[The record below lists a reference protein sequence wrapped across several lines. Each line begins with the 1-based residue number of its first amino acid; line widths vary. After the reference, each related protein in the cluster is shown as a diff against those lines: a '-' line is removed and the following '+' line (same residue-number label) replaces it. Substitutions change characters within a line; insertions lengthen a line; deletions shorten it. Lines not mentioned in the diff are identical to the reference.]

1 MACCGGNQG
10 WLAALRFVV
19 TQFDL
24 CDQFR
29 RLHAEGCFVMPNPW
43 DVGSAIALS
52 ELCFPA
58 IGTSS
63 AGLCYSVGR
72 PDSLTALSVDDALD
86 HVSAVVGAVALPVS
100 ADFEA
105 GYAADRDLLAVNV
118 TRCVQTG
125 VAGLSIEDAT
135 GEAAQPLYPLAEAVV
150 RVQVARRAIDDAGPG
165 VVLTARAESY
175 LCGLPDPL
183 ADAITRLQAYAD
195 AGAEVLFAPGIKTP
209 EDIATLVAAVKPYPV
224 NVVMSSDTGMTVA
237 DLARLGVRRV
247 SVGSALSRVAWGAFL
262 QAARTLLG
270 KGTFAGLNGS
280 ASFDELNALFGG

>member
-1 MACCGGNQG
+1 MACCGGVRG
-10 WLAALRFVV
+10 WLAALWFVV
-19 TQFDL
+19 TQLDL

-43 DVGSAIALS
+43 DVGSAITLSALG
-52 ELCFPA
+52 FPA

-63 AGLCYSVGR
+63 AGLCYAMGR
-72 PDSLTALSVDDALD
+72 PDSLTALSVEDAIG
-86 HVSAVVGAVALPVS
+86 HIAAVVGAVALPVS

-105 GYAADRDLLAVNV
+105 GYAVDRDVLAVNV

-135 GEAAQPLYPLAEAVV
+135 GDAVQPLYPLAEAVA
-150 RVQVARRAIDDAGPG
+150 RVQVARAAIDQAGPG

-175 LCGLPDPL
+175 LCGHPDPL
-183 ADAITRLQAYAD
+183 TDAITRLRAYAD
-195 AGAEVLFAPGIKTP
+195 AGADVLFAPGIKSP
-209 EDIATLVAAVKPYPV
+209 EDIATLVAAVDPYPV

-237 DLARLGVRRV
+237 DLARLGVRRI

-262 QAARTLLG
+262 RAARALLG
-270 KGTFAGLNGS
+270 EGSFTGLTGA
-280 ASFDELNALFGG
+280 ASFDELDALFGG